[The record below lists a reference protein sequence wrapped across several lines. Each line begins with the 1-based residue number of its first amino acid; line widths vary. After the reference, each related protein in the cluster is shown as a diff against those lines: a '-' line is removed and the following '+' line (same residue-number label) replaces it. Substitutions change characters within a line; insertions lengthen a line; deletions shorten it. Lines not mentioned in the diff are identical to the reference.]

1 MSNEG
6 GADEL
11 TFLGQLIS
19 VLCRYGV
26 TKMSEST
33 AFRAMDFIC
42 TGSKVNNRTAT
53 GVRISQ
59 GWPTRNRL
67 SQ

>member
-19 VLCRYGV
+19 VLCR
-26 TKMSEST
+26 
-33 AFRAMDFIC
+33 
-42 TGSKVNNRTAT
+42 
-53 GVRISQ
+53 
-59 GWPTRNRL
+59 
-67 SQ
+67 